1 VRLGGKGP
9 VVLEHMND
17 AYAQLGANAEFE
29 CRVVGEPL
37 PHITWSVRLWCY
49 LFGFFSVILRS
60 GYVS

>member
-1 VRLGGKGP
+1 VCLGGKGP

-37 PHITWSVRLWCY
+37 PHITWSVRP
-49 LFGFFSVILRS
+49 G
-60 GYVS
+60 